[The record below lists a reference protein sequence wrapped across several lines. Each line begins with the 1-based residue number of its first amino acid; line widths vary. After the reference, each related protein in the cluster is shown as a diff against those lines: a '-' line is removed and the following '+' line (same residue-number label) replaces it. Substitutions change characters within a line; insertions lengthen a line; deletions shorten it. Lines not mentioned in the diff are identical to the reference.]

1 MWNYNSNNYLYM
13 IVYHNSDNNSLSLFI
28 CRLSSWAN
36 LTFTTVRARLQHL
49 DCNLHTDEKHG
60 GLHNRACWHQVSTA
74 TIKALLCVSQNFT
87 IMSRRPCISQST
99 HCKFHDSA
107 SVLILV
113 RAKRSAHHR
122 LCAGLRSQ
130 FHPLAF
136 LHKAADEWCSTQQ
149 CPRNCGRL

>member
-1 MWNYNSNNYLYM
+1 MWNYISNDYFYM
-13 IVYHNSDNNSLSLFI
+13 IVFHNSNNNSLSLFT
-28 CRLSSWAN
+28 CRLSSQAS
-36 LTFTTVRARLQHL
+36 LTFTAMRARLHHL

-60 GLHNRACWHQVSTA
+60 GFHSRACWHEASTA

-99 HCKFHDSA
+99 HCEFRDSA
-107 SVLILV
+107 SVLILMW
-113 RAKRSAHHR
+113 AKCSAHYR

-136 LHKAADEWCSTQQ
+136 LHKAADKWCSTQQ
-149 CPRNCGRL
+149 CRRNCGRL